1 VTDNVAIFAIPLAL
15 LGNIIISLGYVLQK
29 KVSESLPSIEKT
41 SIIPNLK
48 NFLTRPLW
56 ILGVMLTILAVPV
69 TALAYSWG
77 SISLI
82 SSLGGT
88 SIIFIA
94 IFSWFLLKEKINIR
108 EGAALITI
116 AIGVVIAGYF
126 SLETSTQSDFN
137 EFWNLYVST
146 PSVTILL
153 VSIALSSILLIAFI
167 LWIKQYVGVAYSVVA
182 GTTIGVAVIILN
194 GASVIIRSQEYSIFK
209 DWRMWIL
216 IVIFI
221 VLSGVS
227 TIFNQLSYQRSK
239 AVIVIP
245 TYNSVLRILPILYG
259 VIVLGEWETIDTVSE
274 IMISLGI
281 LIIII
286 GTVILAILGEKGA
299 SISNNKL
306 QNSKQNDVKK

>member
-1 VTDNVAIFAIPLAL
+1 MTDNVAILAIPLAL

-48 NFLTRPLW
+48 NFLTKPLW
-56 ILGVMLTILAVPV
+56 ILGVILTILAVPV

-88 SIIFIA
+88 SIILIA
-94 IFSWFLLKEKINIR
+94 IFSRFLLKEKINIK
-108 EGAALITI
+108 EGVALIII
-116 AIGVVIAGYF
+116 AVGVVIAGYF

-137 EFWNLYVST
+137 EFWSLFVST
-146 PSVTILL
+146 PSVVILL
-153 VSIALSSILLIAFI
+153 VSIALSSILLITFI

-209 DWRMWIL
+209 NWRMWIL
-216 IVIFI
+216 IVIFLI
-221 VLSGVS
+221 LSGIS
-227 TIFNQLSYQRSK
+227 TIFNQLSYQKSK

-259 VIVLGEWETIDTVSE
+259 VVVLGEWETISTLSE
-274 IMISLGI
+274 ILISLGI
-281 LIIII
+281 FLIIV
-286 GTVILAILGEKGA
+286 GTVILAILGEKGV
-299 SISNNKL
+299 SNSNNKL
-306 QNSKQNDVKK
+306 QNLKLNEVTK

>member
-1 VTDNVAIFAIPLAL
+1 MADTTVAIFAVPLAL
-15 LGNIIISLGYVLQK
+15 LGNIVISLGYVLQK
-29 KVSESLPSIEKT
+29 KISESLPLIEKT

-48 NFLTRPLW
+48 NFLTKPLW
-56 ILGVMLTILAVPV
+56 ILGVILTILAVPV

-94 IFSWFLLKEKINIR
+94 IFSRFFLKEKINIK
-108 EGAALITI
+108 EGVALITI

-137 EFWNLYVST
+137 EFWNLFVST
-146 PSVTILL
+146 PSVIILI
-153 VSIALSSILLIAFI
+153 VSIALCSSLLISFI
-167 LWIKQYVGVAYSVVA
+167 LWIKQYVSVAYSVVA

-194 GASVIIRSQEYSIFK
+194 GASVIIRSQEYSIFS

-216 IVIFI
+216 IVIFMF
-221 VLSGVS
+221 LSGVS
-227 TIFNQLSYQRSK
+227 TIFNQLSYQKSK

-259 VIVLGEWETIDTVSE
+259 VVVLGEWETIDTLSE
-274 IMISLGI
+274 ILISLGI
-281 LIIII
+281 FLIII
-286 GTVILAILGEKGA
+286 GTATPIVVPATTL
-299 SISNNKL
+299 
-306 QNSKQNDVKK
+306 

>member
-1 VTDNVAIFAIPLAL
+1 MTDNVAIFAIPLAL

-48 NFLTRPLW
+48 NFLTKPLW

-94 IFSWFLLKEKINIR
+94 IFSRFLLKEKINIK

-137 EFWNLYVST
+137 EFWNLFVST
-146 PSVTILL
+146 SSVLILL
-153 VSIALSSILLIAFI
+153 VSIALSSILLTTFI
-167 LWIKQYVGVAYSVVA
+167 LWIKQYVGVAYSVLA

-194 GASVIIRSQEYSIFK
+194 GASVIIRSEEYSIFN

-245 TYNSVLRILPILYG
+245 TYNSVLRILPVLYG
-259 VIVLGEWETIDTVSE
+259 VVVLGEWETIDTVSE
-274 IMISLGI
+274 ILISLGI
-281 LIIII
+281 VIIII

-299 SISNNKL
+299 SIGNNKIKNL
-306 QNSKQNDVKK
+306 KLNDITK

>member
-1 VTDNVAIFAIPLAL
+1 MADNVAIFAIPLAL

-48 NFLTRPLW
+48 NFLTKPLW
-56 ILGVMLTILAVPV
+56 ILGVMLTILAVPI

-94 IFSWFLLKEKINIR
+94 IFSRFIVKEKINIK

-137 EFWNLYVST
+137 EFWNLFVST
-146 PSVTILL
+146 PSVIILL
-153 VSIALSSILLIAFI
+153 VSIALSVILLITFI

-194 GASVIIRSQEYSIFK
+194 GASVIIRSQEYTIFK
-209 DWRMWIL
+209 DWSMWIL
-216 IVIFI
+216 IIIFI
-221 VLSGVS
+221 FLSGAS
-227 TIFNQLSYQRSK
+227 TIFNQLSYQRCK
-239 AVIVIP
+239 AVIAIP
-245 TYNSVLRILPILYG
+245 TYNSVLRILPVLYG
-259 VIVLGEWETIDTVSE
+259 VIVLREWETIDTVSE
-274 IMISLGI
+274 ILISLGI
-281 LIIII
+281 FIIII

-299 SISNNKL
+299 SNRNNKM
-306 QNSKQNDVKK
+306 QNLKLNKVTK